1 MLSPGQDLE
10 QLISRLSVD
19 NLQELVGNDI
29 VSTVTVL
36 NPPAGFIPALRQIAR
51 DLFYYR
57 PDELFGSKRIR
68 TICNQ
73 AMTTEKLDEL
83 TDRLDLE
90 DRRELESFDPLQ
102 DGKTWQRYQG
112 FFGIDT
118 DQTAAT
124 RFEPDQ
130 QDVGSEFALF
140 AHQRRAASRIHDA
153 LEGGYGRVVLHMPT
167 GAGKT
172 RTAMH
177 VCSRVLSDAEPS
189 VLVWLAAS
197 PELLDQAADAFE
209 TAWSHLGNRTVK
221 VKRCWG
227 EHPPDFANIEDGVV
241 IAGLQKMH
249 SFASREP
256 IGILRLASRVR
267 LVVVD
272 EAHQAI
278 APTYRSVISKLSE
291 TGQHNALL
299 GLTATPGRTWS
310 DIAADQELSEF
321 FGERKVMLEVD
332 GWSNPVSYLMDQG
345 YLARPSFRQ
354 LDYEVDP
361 NLQGTLRAAVEWF
374 EDYGEDTL
382 ATLAAS
388 VERNVAVIDEIRR
401 LADCGHRRILLFAAS
416 VRNAEVIAAAL
427 CALGLDGRSVT
438 GETPPSVRKRII
450 KAFRSKSEAPIVVCN
465 YGVLTT
471 GFDAPNTSAAVIA
484 RPTKSLVLY
493 SQMVGRATRGP
504 KVGGNETC
512 EISTVVDIDLP
523 GFRDVAEAFTN
534 WEDVW
539 DEYSNS

>member
-1 MLSPGQDLE
+1 MFTPGQDLE
-10 QLISRLSVD
+10 QLVSRLSVD
-19 NLQELVGNDI
+19 SLQEIVGQDI

-36 NPPAGFIPALRQIAR
+36 DPPAGFVPALRQIAR
-51 DLFYYR
+51 DVFHYR
-57 PDELFGSKRIR
+57 PDELFGSKNVR

-83 TDRLDLE
+83 VERLGLQ
-90 DRRELESFDPLQ
+90 DRRELESLDPLQ
-102 DGKTWQRYQG
+102 DAQTWERYQG

-118 DQTAAT
+118 GSTASN

-130 QDVGSEFALF
+130 QDVGPKFALF
-140 AHQRRAASRIHDA
+140 EHQRRAASRVYDA
-153 LEGGYGRVVLHMPT
+153 LDGGYGRVVLHMPT

-177 VCSRVLSDAEPS
+177 VVSRVLGEAEPS
-189 VLVWLAAS
+189 VVVWLAAS

-209 TAWSHLGNRTVK
+209 IAWSHLGNRSVK
-221 VKRCWG
+221 IRRCWG
-227 EHPPDFANIEDGVV
+227 RHPPEFAELDDGLV

-249 SFASREP
+249 SFSSRDP

-272 EAHQAI
+272 EAHQSI
-278 APTYRSVISKLSE
+278 APTYRSVISTLAE

-321 FGERKVMLEVD
+321 FDERKVMLQVD
-332 GWSNPVSYLMDQG
+332 GWSNPVSYLMDEG

-361 NLQGTLRAAVEWF
+361 GILGASRAAIGRF

-382 ATLAAS
+382 AALAAS

-401 LADCGHRRILLFAAS
+401 LVDSGHRRILLFAAS
-416 VRNAEVIAAAL
+416 VRHAEVIAAAL
-427 CALGLDGRSVT
+427 CAIGLDGRVVT
-438 GETPPSVRKRII
+438 GESPLGARKRII
-450 KAFRSKSEAPIVVCN
+450 RAFRSQPRDPIVVCN

-493 SQMVGRATRGP
+493 SNMVGRATRGP

-523 GFRDVAEAFTN
+523 GFRDVAEAFAN

-539 DEYSNS
+539 NEHSDS

>member
-1 MLSPGQDLE
+1 MFTPGQDLE

-19 NLQELVGNDI
+19 NLRQIVGKDI

-36 NPPAGFIPALRQIAR
+36 NPPAGFVPALRQIAH
-51 DLFYYR
+51 DLFNYR
-57 PDELFGSKRIR
+57 PDELFGSKHIR

-83 TDRLDLE
+83 STRLGLQG
-90 DRRELESFDPLQ
+90 RRKLGDFDPLQ
-102 DGKTWQRYQG
+102 DAKTWRRYQG
-112 FFGIDT
+112 FFGIDSSEK
-118 DQTAAT
+118 AAG

-130 QDVGSEFALF
+130 QDVGPAYALF
-140 AHQRRAASRIHDA
+140 AHQRRAANRVYDA
-153 LEGGYGRVVLHMPT
+153 LDGGYGRVVLHMPT

-177 VCSRVLSDAEPS
+177 VFSRVLGEAEPS

-197 PELLDQAADAFE
+197 PELLDQAAEAFE
-209 TAWSHLGNRTVK
+209 IAWTHLGNRPVK
-221 VKRCWG
+221 IRRCWG
-227 EHPPDFANIEDGVV
+227 HHSPDFADMEDGVI

-249 SFASREP
+249 SYASREP
-256 IGILRLASRVR
+256 IGFLRLASKVR

-278 APTYRSVISKLSE
+278 APTYRSVISTLSE

-332 GWSNPVSYLMDQG
+332 GWSNPVSYLMDEG
-345 YLARPSFRQ
+345 YLAKPSFQQ
-354 LDYEVDP
+354 LDYEADP
-361 NLQGTLRAAVEWF
+361 RLQDTLRAAVRRF

-382 ATLAAS
+382 MILAAN
-388 VERNVAVIDEIRR
+388 VERNVAIIDEIRR
-401 LADCGHRRILLFAAS
+401 LVDRGHRRVLLFAAS
-416 VRNAEVIAAAL
+416 VRHAEVIAAAL
-427 CALGLDGRSVT
+427 CALGLDGRVVT
-438 GETPPSVRKRII
+438 GESPPGARKRII
-450 KAFRSKSEAPIVVCN
+450 KAFRSRSEAPIVVCN

-539 DEYSNS
+539 NEHSDQ